1 VDALLLVVVTFV
13 GYLVAYHTYGRFLAR
28 RIFRLD
34 DSVEPPSV
42 RLADGV
48 DYVPTKRGIIF
59 GHHYTSIAGTGPIVG
74 PAIGI
79 IWGWVPAVIWVLVG
93 SIFMGAVHDFGSL
106 VLSMRNEG
114 KSLSEV
120 ADRYVGPRART
131 IFFLVVFLELL
142 IVIAIFGV
150 VIAAIFDRFPGS
162 VVAVW
167 CQIPIAILLGRA
179 VYRWKANV
187 ILATAVAVF
196 VMYLTVV
203 AGHWL
208 PVGMPDGALGLGL
221 SAMAVWIIILLVYAF
236 VASTLP
242 VTTLLQPRDYINA
255 WQLFI
260 AMGLLLVGVI
270 ASAFAGGLEIVAP
283 RVNLAPPGAPPIWPF
298 LGVTIA
304 CGAISGFHCLVS
316 GGTSSK
322 QVRRETDA
330 RFVGYGSM
338 LMESALAVLV
348 IVAVA
353 AGIGMTYEVD
363 GQVLPMGTLPAY
375 QQFVDSPAS
384 PEGAAAPAGDAPAG
398 AGDEAVSPGKAFWNR
413 HYASWTAAKGLRK
426 KLAAVVIGSAN
437 MLSSIGV
444 PAGIGLIIIGV
455 FIASFAGTTLDTA
468 TRIQRY
474 VVAELATDF
483 KVRPLANRYVATAIA
498 VLAAAGLAFGTGASG
513 TGALT
518 LWPMFGAVNQLLAA
532 LALLLITIYLRRRGS
547 WGYIL
552 TLVPCLFMLVLTV
565 WAMVWK
571 EWEFIEMDV
580 SEAFP
585 AYQKVALI
593 GLNGL
598 TLLLALALVVECFI
612 TIVRPRQCAVEP

>member
-1 VDALLLVVVTFV
+1 MDALLLVVVTFV

-28 RIFRLD
+28 KIFRLD

-48 DYVPTKRGIIF
+48 DYVPTRRGIIF

-79 IWGWVPAVIWVLVG
+79 IWGWVPAIVWIVVG
-93 SIFMGAVHDFGSL
+93 SIAMGAVHDFGSL
-106 VLSMRNEG
+106 VVSMRSDG

-120 ADRYVGPRART
+120 ADRYVGSRART

-150 VIAAIFDRFPGS
+150 VIAAIFARFPQS
-162 VVAVW
+162 VFPVW
-167 CQIPIAILLGRA
+167 CEIPIALGMGLA
-179 VYRWKANV
+179 VYRWKGNV
-187 ILATAVAVF
+187 TAATAAAVLT
-196 VMYLTVV
+196 MYVTVV

-208 PVGMPDGALGLGL
+208 PLEMPENALGLGL
-221 SAMAVWIIILLVYAF
+221 SSVATWIIILLAYAF

-260 AMGLLLVGVI
+260 AMGLLLVGVF
-270 ASAFAGGLEIVAP
+270 ASALFGGLQIVAP
-283 RVNLAPPGAPPIWPF
+283 AVQWAPPGAPPLWPF

-330 RFVGYGSM
+330 QFVGYGSM
-338 LMESALAVLV
+338 LMEAALATLV
-348 IVAVA
+348 IVAVG
-353 AGIGMTYEVD
+353 AGIGMAYEKGGEVFT
-363 GQVLPMGTLPAY
+363 GTEAW
-375 QQFVDSPAS
+375 QQ
-384 PEGAAAPAGDAPAG
+384 
-398 AGDEAVSPGKAFWNR
+398 
-413 HYASWTAAKGLRK
+413 HYASWTAAQGLGS
-426 KLAAVVIGSAN
+426 KLAAVVVGSAN
-437 MLSSIGV
+437 MLATIGI
-444 PAGIGLIIIGV
+444 PKAIGLIIIGV

-483 KVRPLANRYVATAIA
+483 KVKPLANRYVATAIA
-498 VLAAAGLAFGTGASG
+498 VIAAAALAFGTGASG
-513 TGALT
+513 KGALM

-532 LALLLITIYLRRRGS
+532 LALLLITIYLRRRGT

-571 EWEFIEMDV
+571 EWEFIETPI

-593 GLNGL
+593 GMNAL
-598 TLLLALALVVECFI
+598 TLLLALALAVECFI
-612 TIVRPRQCAVEP
+612 TIARPKRCEVEA